1 MSRYSKTTDYKLFI
15 GAAAVVGSASGLTVP
30 GSDTF
35 SRVFNL
41 ANVKRGALSQAA
53 GEFYT
58 LDGPL
63 PESIGGR
70 PAPVDW
76 TARILHDKALTPHVT
91 MEADVLV
98 ATGNYRN
105 MRIDYPD
112 GTRFDFVGFLTQ
124 WDEDGAEASGDA
136 TPPKGVAITIRQTG
150 AATKS
155 TVP

>member
-1 MSRYSKTTDYKLFI
+1 MARYSKTTDYKLYV
-15 GAAAVVGSASGLTVP
+15 GTAAVVGSASGLTVP

-35 SRVFNL
+35 NRVFNL
-41 ANVKRGALSQAA
+41 QNVKRGSLTQAA

-58 LDGPL
+58 LDSPL

-76 TARILHDKALTPHVT
+76 TGRILHDKTLSPHAT
-91 MEADVLV
+91 LEADVLI

-105 MRIDYPD
+105 FRVDYPD
-112 GTRFDFVGFLTQ
+112 ATRFDFVGFVTQ
-124 WDEDGAEASGDA
+124 WDEDEAEASGDA
-136 TPPKGVAITIRQTG
+136 TPPKGVALTIRQTG